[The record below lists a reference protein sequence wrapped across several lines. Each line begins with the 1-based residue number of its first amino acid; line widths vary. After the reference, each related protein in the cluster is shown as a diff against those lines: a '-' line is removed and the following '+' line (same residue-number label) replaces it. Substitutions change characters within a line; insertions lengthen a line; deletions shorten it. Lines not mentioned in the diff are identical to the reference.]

1 MNLYFKLEKQIDGNK
16 LLQSLQKLIND
27 SQINEKSILEI
38 SIKNIAYDD
47 TEIIPKLEY
56 KNEQTN

>member
-1 MNLYFKLEKQIDGNK
+1 MNIYFKLDKKIDPNK
-16 LLQSLQKLIND
+16 LLQELQKLINR
-27 SQINEKSILEI
+27 SEVNENSIIEI

>member
-1 MNLYFKLEKQIDGNK
+1 MNLYFKLDKPIDGNK

-27 SQINEKSILEI
+27 SQVNEKSILEI

>member
-1 MNLYFKLEKQIDGNK
+1 MNLYFKLDKPIDGNK